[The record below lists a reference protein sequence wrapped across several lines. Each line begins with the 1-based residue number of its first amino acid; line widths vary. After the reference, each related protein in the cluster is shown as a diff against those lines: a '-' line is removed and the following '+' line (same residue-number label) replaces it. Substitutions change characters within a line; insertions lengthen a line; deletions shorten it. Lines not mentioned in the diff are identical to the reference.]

1 MDSSTIIYLGI
12 LALAPCLA
20 IMVYIYW
27 KDKFDKEPLRVLL
40 ITFLLGALSA
50 LPVVISGHF
59 LESFGFDPFSKSIFW
74 SFISMFCVVG
84 IIEEGFKFLAVYL
97 YAHRQHAFNEPF
109 DGITYGVMSAMGFAS
124 LENLLYVFGN
134 EESESI
140 AWMRMFT
147 AVPAHAFFGIISGYY
162 LGLQRF
168 MNKPGYALLGVL
180 LAALLH
186 TSYNFFLV
194 NSNYP
199 GLALGAI
206 ASLGIGLRFSL
217 RAIKMHSTLKEMG
230 NTVQHANK

>member
-1 MDSSTIIYLGI
+1 
-12 LALAPCLA
+12 
-20 IMVYIYW
+20 MVYIYW

-59 LESFGFDPFSKSIFW
+59 LEAFGFDPFSKSIFW

-140 AWMRMFT
+140 AWVRMFT

-168 MNKPGYALLGVL
+168 MNKPGYALLGVF

-199 GLALGAI
+199 GLAFGAI
-206 ASLGIGLRFSL
+206 ASLGIGLLFSL
-217 RAIKMHSTLKEMG
+217 RAIKMHNTVKEMG
-230 NTVQHANK
+230 NTVQYANK

>member
-1 MDSSTIIYLGI
+1 MNSSTIIYLGI

-59 LESFGFDPFSKSIFW
+59 LEAFGFDPFSKSIFW

-140 AWMRMFT
+140 AWIRMFT

-168 MNKPGYALLGVL
+168 MNKPGYALLGVF

-217 RAIKMHSTLKEMG
+217 RAITMHNTLKEMG